1 VTTEQRLRA
10 VLAAAGV
17 DGAAHMVDIDNP
29 TAEIGIDAD
38 RPVVLSSVFK
48 VPLVL
53 TLLRA
58 ADRGELEL
66 GERLTIGT
74 RRTRGSP
81 GLAALRDR
89 VTMSLH
95 DLACLSITI
104 SDVAAA
110 DALYDRLGGDGPINA
125 TLREL
130 GLGHSTIRGCCR
142 DLFGSLAK
150 DAGGPPAQLPERL
163 ADPEVLARLSARDPV
178 CASASLPRELTRLL
192 SLLWRDEAARPESC
206 AILRT
211 FLADQALRPR
221 IAAGFS
227 DGGWLTATKSG
238 TLPGIRNDIGV
249 VEARSGRR
257 FAIAVCLRE
266 DPARSVAP
274 EADTLLGRVARMAV
288 DDLLAR

>member
-1 VTTEQRLRA
+1 MTAEQRLRT

-17 DGAAHMVDIDNP
+17 EGAAHVVDVDEP
-29 TAEIGIDAD
+29 AAETGLDAD

-58 ADRGELEL
+58 ADDGTLDL
-66 GERLTIGT
+66 GERLRIGA

-81 GLAALRDR
+81 GLAALRDP

-95 DLACLSITI
+95 DLASLSITI

-110 DALYDRLGGDGPINA
+110 DALYDRLGGEEPINE
-125 TLREL
+125 TLRAL
-130 GLGHSTIRGCCR
+130 GLHRSTIRGCCR
-142 DLFGSLAK
+142 DLFGSLAE
-150 DAGGPPAQLPERL
+150 DAGGAPEHLPERL
-163 ADPEVLARLSARDPV
+163 AEPAVLARLRARDPERV
-178 CASASLPRELTRLL
+178 SASVPRELTRLL
-192 SLLWRDEAARPESC
+192 AAVWRDEAASPGSC
-206 AILRT
+206 ALLRG
-211 FLADQALRPR
+211 FLAGQTLRPR
-221 IAAGFS
+221 IAAGFA

-249 VEARSGRR
+249 VESNGRR

-266 DPARSVAP
+266 EPGHPVGP
-274 EADTLLGRVARMAV
+274 EADSLLGRVARMAV
-288 DDLLAR
+288 DDLLER